1 MLFIFLDGFGYIALH
16 CIFGV
21 SLAIIVL
28 VWPRQERSISLA
40 KTRED
45 IKVAYVISSQTDQI
59 NLIVSNFM

>member
-40 KTRED
+40 KTREE
-45 IKVAYVISSQTDQI
+45 Y
-59 NLIVSNFM
+59 